1 MVGSSALD
9 SKRAFLQVASWDGKV
24 FRFYQVRLSTM
35 CEHWLTA
42 LFIQRGQVENNAPSG
57 GGARNGWIYQGVST
71 DAFTDEMSYLGPFN
85 GHINGAIV
93 MKELHK

>member
-9 SKRAFLQVASWDGKV
+9 SKGAFLQVASWDGKV
-24 FRFYQVRLSTM
+24 FRFYQVPLSRL
-35 CEHWLTA
+35 CEYRLTT
-42 LFIQRGQVENNAPSG
+42 LFIQRGQIENNAPLG
-57 GGARNGWIYQGVST
+57 GEGRNGWIYQGVST
-71 DAFTDEMSYLGPFN
+71 DAFTNEMSYLGPFN